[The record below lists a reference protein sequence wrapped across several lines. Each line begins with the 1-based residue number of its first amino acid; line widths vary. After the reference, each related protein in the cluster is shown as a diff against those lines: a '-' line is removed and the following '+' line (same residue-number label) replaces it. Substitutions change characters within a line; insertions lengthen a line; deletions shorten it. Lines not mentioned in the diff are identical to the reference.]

1 MSHHKTI
8 RSDAD
13 QLRSLGYE
21 SHFERSMSLWE
32 NFALGFTYLSPVVGV
47 YTIFATTFAAG
58 GPPMWW
64 TYLLVA
70 LGQLLVCMVF
80 GEVVSQFPISG
91 GIYPW
96 ARRLFGKRWA
106 WMAGWIYGWALF
118 VTLAAIATGAAPFL
132 AQLFGLEGTPIQTT
146 EIAVALIALTTLLNL
161 VGTRL
166 LARLAM
172 FGFIC
177 ELVGAIAVGSYLLIF
192 ARHQPWSALID
203 PSSLPIHGSYVPA
216 FLASSLGAMFCYYGF
231 EACGDVAEET
241 PDAGRTIPKSM
252 RLTIYVGAIAALWVC
267 LGLVLAVPDVRAVM
281 SGQDKEPVVTIL
293 KTAMGDLGV
302 RVVIAIVTVSFV
314 SALISLQAAASR
326 LLFAYAR
333 DQMII
338 GSEHLRHLSP
348 GRHIPAKA
356 LIVAGIIPAAIA
368 ISALWLQNAIATII
382 SFASVGIYIAFQ
394 MIVIAALVARARGW
408 RPGGVFTLGVW
419 GWPTNVAALAY
430 GLAAIINMSWPR
442 TPEAPWFSNYGV
454 VVTSLGIIGLGLI
467 YMILARPYD
476 HGRAPAGDAHHLS
489 AAVPPPIGD

>member
-203 PSSLPIHGSYVPA
+203 PSRLPIHGSYVRA

-231 EACGDVAEET
+231 VACGVVAEET

-281 SGQDKEPVVTIL
+281 SGQDKDPVVTIL

-338 GSEHLRHLSP
+338 GSEHLRHLP
-348 GRHIPAKA
+348 P
-356 LIVAGIIPAAIA
+356 AGI
-368 ISALWLQNAIATII
+368 
-382 SFASVGIYIAFQ
+382 FQ
-394 MIVIAALVARARGW
+394 PKR
-408 RPGGVFTLGVW
+408 
-419 GWPTNVAALAY
+419 
-430 GLAAIINMSWPR
+430 
-442 TPEAPWFSNYGV
+442 
-454 VVTSLGIIGLGLI
+454 
-467 YMILARPYD
+467 
-476 HGRAPAGDAHHLS
+476 
-489 AAVPPPIGD
+489 